1 MLPREHLLSYKVF
14 FDMPHFLKETDV
26 VAEDLPPLFV
36 CAREFKEGRNRG
48 SAPLP
53 LDRQSWG
60 MLFHKNST
68 RTRVSFEVA
77 LFELGAQTVWLDPQ
91 SMQIGRGESVADTAR
106 VLSRYLH
113 GVIIRTHDHGY
124 VESFAREGSIP
135 VVNALT
141 DLLHPCQIYAD
152 VFTIAERIGA
162 LDDLSRL
169 RGTKV
174 VFLGDTSCNM
184 AHSWL
189 MAGRHF
195 ELDVVLSGPDNY
207 RPAAEALDLLQKD
220 FGDHSYAFE
229 ADPMKAVEEA
239 DFVYTDVWV
248 SMGVEAEAEKRVEVM
263 RPYAVTEDLMAVAPG
278 AFFLHCMPTHP
289 GWEVSQAVLDSDRA
303 ILFDQAENRLHMQKA
318 LLAQLA
324 CGRA

>member
-1 MLPREHLLSYKVF
+1 ML
-14 FDMPHFLKETDV
+14 HFLKETDV
-26 VAEDLPPLFV
+26 RAADLPRLFAQ
-36 CAREFKEGRNRG
+36 ARELKAGRGG
-48 SAPLP
+48 SLGSLP
-53 LDRQSWG
+53 LERQSWG
-60 MLFHKNST
+60 MLFHKAST

-77 LFELGAQTVWLDPQ
+77 LFELGAQALWLDPQ
-91 SMQIGRGESVADTAR
+91 SMQSGRGESVADTAR

-113 GVIIRTHDHGY
+113 GMIIRTHDHDY
-124 VESFAREGSIP
+124 VESFARHGTIP

-152 VFTIAERIGA
+152 VFTIAEQRGA
-162 LDDLSRL
+162 VDDLSRL

-195 ELDVVLSGPDNY
+195 GLEVVLSGPEAY
-207 RPAAEALDLLQKD
+207 RPAPAAVELLKKE
-220 FGDHSYAFE
+220 FGDGSYHF
-229 ADPMKAVEEA
+229 DPDPIRAVKGA

-248 SMGVEAEAEKRVEVM
+248 SMGVEAEEKERLEVM
-263 RPYAVTEDLMAVAPG
+263 RPYAVTRDLMAAAAPG

-289 GWEVSQAVLDSDRA
+289 GWEVSQEVLDSKQA

-318 LLAQLA
+318 ILAALA
-324 CGRA
+324 AAAV